1 MLEAKKEISE
11 RFDNDESKFKVV
23 WDIIDKRWNSKLKT
37 PLHLTSYY
45 LNPYYYYPKKSE
57 IEYDGSFRA
66 ALIECITK
74 LIADEETQDK
84 IIEEINIYQ
93 EQKKSFGHDIAIRQR
108 RNKSFNPAKWWLNH
122 GTDAPNLRLLAMK
135 ILNLTCS
142 SSACERNWST
152 FEQILYTLVW

>member
-1 MLEAKKEISE
+1 M
-11 RFDNDESKFKVV
+11 DV
-23 WDIIDKRWNSKLKT
+23 KRWNSKLKT

-108 RNKSFNPAKWWLNH
+108 RNKSFNPGEDICW
-122 GTDAPNLRLLAMK
+122 
-135 ILNLTCS
+135 
-142 SSACERNWST
+142 
-152 FEQILYTLVW
+152 YY